1 MEKSYKRLRREAF
14 LKAWPVSEQLEAMQD
29 RDAGNTTK
37 WDRMQ
42 ADFQAIRQQYPSASR
57 S

>member
-1 MEKSYKRLRREAF
+1 M
-14 LKAWPVSEQLEAMQD
+14 KAWPVSEQLEAMQD